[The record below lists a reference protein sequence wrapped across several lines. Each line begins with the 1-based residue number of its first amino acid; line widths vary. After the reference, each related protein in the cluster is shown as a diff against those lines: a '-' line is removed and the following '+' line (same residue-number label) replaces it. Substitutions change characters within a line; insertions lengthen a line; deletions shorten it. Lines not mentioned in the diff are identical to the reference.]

1 MQRKA
6 DVVLPPAPTTPSNF
20 FPLNIFSPPK
30 HNMARGNQRDK
41 AREKNLKKQG
51 NVVCVSFHQP
61 QISAVPLTDPY
72 TLYRKTRTPRP
83 EPNSPSLKKTPRLS
97 CARSRRKVRLRDTLT
112 RSHYFNRLPQ
122 PMKNEPPRQ
131 QRVGRNNT
139 LILDTPFDI
148 AIATSHYAK
157 RETKDDIKEF
167 WTPERHFIHA
177 LYRPSEAF

>member
-1 MQRKA
+1 
-6 DVVLPPAPTTPSNF
+6 
-20 FPLNIFSPPK
+20 
-30 HNMARGNQRDK
+30 MARGNQRDK

-51 NVVCVSFHQP
+51 NVKNKNTQTGTQFAKSQEDAAAIMREK
-61 QISAVPLTDPY
+61 QKKGA
-72 TLYRKTRTPRP
+72 
-83 EPNSPSLKKTPRLS
+83 SLS
-97 CARSRRKVRLRDTLT
+97 DTLT
-112 RSHYFNRLPQ
+112 RSHYSNRLPQ

-157 RETKDDIKEF
+157 RERKDDIKEF